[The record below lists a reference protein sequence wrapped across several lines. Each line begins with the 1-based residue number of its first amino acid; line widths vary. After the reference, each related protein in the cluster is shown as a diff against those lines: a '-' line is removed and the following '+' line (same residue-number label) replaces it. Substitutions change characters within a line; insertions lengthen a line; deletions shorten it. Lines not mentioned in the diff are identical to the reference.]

1 MKKMINSQDVSFKY
15 LHTNDPF
22 LKNINL
28 EVTPGE
34 CVLICG
40 SSGSGKTTFSRLING
55 ISPNY
60 LEGDLKG
67 QLYTTDLKAGE
78 AEIEEYVPVVG
89 SVFQNPKT
97 QHFTVDT
104 TSELAFPLEN
114 TGADPEF
121 IREQIKNKAESF
133 QISYLLDRNIF
144 ELSGGE
150 KQQIAFVAANML
162 EPAIL
167 VLDEVTSNLDQEA
180 IHRIRHMVQELKN
193 KNRTIIIF
201 EHRLSWTKDL
211 VDRYVLFEKGKV
223 KDEWTASDFNELSN
237 EDLHHLGLRSMD
249 LSIHRKKIQE
259 KIKHSKENMSGMLQT
274 NNLNIG
280 YSNRD
285 VLSKLDLDFQSGE
298 IIGLMGPNGTGKS
311 TLANTLTGLQKPIS
325 GEIIWNNEK
334 MSPKQ
339 LIQKSFLVMQDMN
352 YQLFSDSVEDEIL
365 LGAEHSEY
373 LEDVMEDLNLTDYKD
388 RHPMSLSEGQKQ
400 RVAIASAL
408 LSGKEIIIFDE
419 PTSGLDYLHME
430 RFGKLLNKLKATK
443 AVIIVITHDEELAS
457 EWCDSIIQLEKQ

>member
-193 KNRTIIIF
+193 KNMTIIIF

-274 NNLNIG
+274 NNLDIG

-285 VLSKLDLDFQSGE
+285 VLSELDLDFQSGE
-298 IIGLMGPNGTGKS
+298 ILGLMGPNGTGKS

-325 GEIIWNNEK
+325 GEIIWKNEK

>member
-1 MKKMINSQDVSFKY
+1 MINSQDVSFKY

-144 ELSGGE
+144 ELSGEE

-193 KNRTIIIF
+193 KNMTIIIF
-201 EHRLSWTKDL
+201 EHRLSWTKVL

-259 KIKHSKENMSGMLQT
+259 KIKHLKENMSGMLQT
-274 NNLNIG
+274 NNLDIG

-285 VLSKLDLDFQSGE
+285 VLSELDLDFQSGE
-298 IIGLMGPNGTGKS
+298 ILGLMGPNGTGKS

-325 GEIIWNNEK
+325 GEIIWNNER

>member
-1 MKKMINSQDVSFKY
+1 
-15 LHTNDPF
+15 
-22 LKNINL
+22 
-28 EVTPGE
+28 
-34 CVLICG
+34 
-40 SSGSGKTTFSRLING
+40 
-55 ISPNY
+55 
-60 LEGDLKG
+60 
-67 QLYTTDLKAGE
+67 
-78 AEIEEYVPVVG
+78 
-89 SVFQNPKT
+89 
-97 QHFTVDT
+97 
-104 TSELAFPLEN
+104 
-114 TGADPEF
+114 
-121 IREQIKNKAESF
+121 
-133 QISYLLDRNIF
+133 
-144 ELSGGE
+144 
-150 KQQIAFVAANML
+150 
-162 EPAIL
+162 
-167 VLDEVTSNLDQEA
+167 
-180 IHRIRHMVQELKN
+180 
-193 KNRTIIIF
+193 
-201 EHRLSWTKDL
+201 
-211 VDRYVLFEKGKV
+211 
-223 KDEWTASDFNELSN
+223 
-237 EDLHHLGLRSMD
+237 
-249 LSIHRKKIQE
+249 
-259 KIKHSKENMSGMLQT
+259 MSGMLQT
-274 NNLNIG
+274 NNLDIG

-285 VLSKLDLDFQSGE
+285 VLSELDLDFQSGE
-298 IIGLMGPNGTGKS
+298 ILGLMGPNGTGKS

-325 GEIIWNNEK
+325 GEIIWNNER